1 MTLQCYIKIV
11 CGKICNML
19 QLTYICAIYLGQL
32 LHKNM
37 HSQNISEKYG
47 FFDKKY
53 QDIQDDITVRVEEMI
68 ITQIFFNDAES
79 TKFEEVRRVFKNN
92 Y

>member
-1 MTLQCYIKIV
+1 MQHVNIW
-11 CGKICNML
+11 
-19 QLTYICAIYLGQL
+19 AIYLAQL

-37 HSQNISEKYG
+37 HSQNIINNNKKYR